1 MIAPLFRID
10 PMRGCSCTGNNQ
22 YYPQGAVDAYV
33 HNLREICN
41 DLLAENALLKQ
52 KLKDRPHEA
61 V

>member
-10 PMRGCSCTGNNQ
+10 PMRGCSCTGSSQ

-33 HNLREICN
+33 HNLRTFCN
-41 DLLAENALLKQ
+41 ELLAENALLKQ
-52 KLKDRPHEA
+52 KLKDRTHET